1 MRRKLNLAISIL
13 FATMVF
19 CSCAGNGN
27 STDSRQDSAAGKVN
41 MAAERTEE
49 GWINDVP
56 SADLLYETYLETYD
70 ESRANQLKEEL
81 KKRGYE
87 EKMDNFIK
95 KDVCEFAYLNG
106 RVGDLVSGNIIIK
119 IYDEGTLNQFYEELE
134 ALTMDDPDLDVSR
147 EGNEIEIMRIYDE

>member
-1 MRRKLNLAISIL
+1 MAISIL
-13 FATMVF
+13 IGTIVL
-19 CSCAGNGN
+19 CSCVGNGS
-27 STDSRQDSAAGKVN
+27 STVSRQDTTAGKMS
-41 MAAERTEE
+41 MAAVQTEE

-70 ESRANQLKEEL
+70 ESRATQLKEEL
-81 KKRGYE
+81 KRRGYE

-95 KDVCEFAYLNG
+95 KGVCEFAYLNG

-134 ALTMDDPDLDVSR
+134 SLTMDDPDLEVSR